1 MLLYL
6 LFFQSLMLPIEL
18 ESNMTTNFRQKVE
31 IPSCL
36 ELKELL
42 KLAPEI
48 IADES
53 WSEKKIKEGENCF
66 LDVLGPILLSFTQV
80 SHHYLFNS
88 IIFTWIT
95 PDPDQYKSD
104 ENKAHSCVWNYGTGL
119 AYQISKH

>member
-1 MLLYL
+1 
-6 LFFQSLMLPIEL
+6 MLPVEL
-18 ESNMTTNFRQKVE
+18 ESNKTTNFRQKVE

-53 WSEKKIKEGENCF
+53 WSEKQIKGENYF
-66 LDVLGPILLSFTQV
+66 LDTLGPILLSFAQI

-88 IIFTWIT
+88 IIFTSIT
-95 PDPDQYKSD
+95 TDSD
-104 ENKAHSCVWNYGTGL
+104 
-119 AYQISKH
+119 